1 MLNLQV
7 LTKDFTVSRRKII
20 ASTLLISGALAW
32 FFLINQYIVD
42 IFMGITPNEPLS
54 NNYFNLGQGLFYG
67 FAIISAII
75 GSFIRKT
82 TSRRKLLLTWI
93 LLGIFSTIL
102 LTLSQ
107 GLIFLIIS
115 STLLGISFGWG
126 LPISIAFLADC
137 TAVEERARLS
147 GIVILTTFIFAF
159 IILAVIR
166 TLSLGL
172 LDAIYLFA
180 FVRLTSILALVVG
193 NCDAR
198 DHKKIIL
205 PNLPK
210 GVYKEFLLYFF
221 PFIMF
226 CIAAGLAFNLIPDT
240 PEYESARSLGNSFR
254 YVFIAVF
261 GLASGVIADRIG
273 RKQPII
279 VGLIMLGVSFMLLGF
294 SMSWLSVV
302 FYLATSGIAWG
313 LFFVI
318 FLAIPGDLSVS
329 GSREKFYALMFIL
342 PFSVLLGLSA
352 IPGWAIF
359 SDSGS
364 SISQLFSLFLFLS
377 IIPIL
382 LAKETLPVEK
392 VRDRKMKEHL
402 ENIEKL
408 IKENRD

>member
-1 MLNLQV
+1 LNLRV
-7 LTKDFTVSRRKII
+7 LTKGFTVSRRKIV
-20 ASTLLISGALAW
+20 ASALLISGALAW
-32 FFLINQYIVD
+32 FFLINQYIVN
-42 IFMGITPNEPLS
+42 IFMGMTPNEPLS

-75 GSFIRKT
+75 GSLIRKT
-82 TSRRKLLLTWI
+82 TGRRKLLLTWI

-126 LPISIAFLADC
+126 LPISLAFLADC

-147 GIVILTTFIFAF
+147 GIVILATFIFTF
-159 IILAVIR
+159 IISAVIR

-180 FVRLTSILALVVG
+180 FVRLTSILALIVG

-198 DHKKIIL
+198 DHKQIAI

-210 GVYKEFLLYFF
+210 GIYKEFLLYFF
-221 PFIMF
+221 PFILF
-226 CIAAGLAFNLIPDT
+226 CVAAGLAFNLIPAT
-240 PEYESARSLGNSFR
+240 PEYESAVSLGKTLRSI
-254 YVFIAVF
+254 FIAVS
-261 GLASGVIADRIG
+261 GLTSGVVADRIG

-279 VGLIMLGVSFMLLGF
+279 IGLIMLGVSFALLGF
-294 SMSWLSVV
+294 SMSWTSVV
-302 FYLATSGIAWG
+302 IYFTTSGIAWG
-313 LFFVI
+313 LFLVI

-329 GSREKFYALMFIL
+329 GSREKFYAIGFIL
-342 PFSVLLGLSA
+342 PFSILLGLSA

-359 SDSGS
+359 SNSGS

-382 LAKETLPVEK
+382 LAKETLPAEK

-402 ENIEKL
+402 ENIGKL
-408 IKENRD
+408 INENRD